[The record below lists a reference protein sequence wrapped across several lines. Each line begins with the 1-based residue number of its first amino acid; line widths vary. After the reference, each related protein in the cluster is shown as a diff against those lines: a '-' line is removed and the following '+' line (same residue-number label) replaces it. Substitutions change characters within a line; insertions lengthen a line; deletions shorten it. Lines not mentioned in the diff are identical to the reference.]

1 MYVTENWIICYFDD
15 QTLVLLGTFTCCI
28 HDSLALL
35 KAGVLSERQ
44 VIQSSWQ
51 TEVSWKQLRN
61 AFLFTEVFFL
71 LVFPLWRW
79 VIEHAAVNI
88 RPRATRRAKVSG
100 EPMLTPHWLC

>member
-44 VIQSSWQ
+44 VIQSS
-51 TEVSWKQLRN
+51 
-61 AFLFTEVFFL
+61 
-71 LVFPLWRW
+71 
-79 VIEHAAVNI
+79 
-88 RPRATRRAKVSG
+88 
-100 EPMLTPHWLC
+100 